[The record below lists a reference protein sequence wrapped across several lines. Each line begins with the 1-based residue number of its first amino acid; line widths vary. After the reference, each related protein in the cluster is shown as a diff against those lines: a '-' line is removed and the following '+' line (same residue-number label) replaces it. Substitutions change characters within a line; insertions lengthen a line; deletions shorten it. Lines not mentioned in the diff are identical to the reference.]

1 MADFTSNG
9 SVLDKKSEKD
19 MHSDASFIL
28 CFIEKEE
35 KVSISSNKKDQR
47 KESEVF
53 VLFSVWAFLS

>member
-19 MHSDASFIL
+19 MHSDTSFIL

-35 KVSISSNKKDQR
+35 KDSISSNKKDQR

-53 VLFSVWAFLS
+53 VLSSVWAFLS